1 MQAAGNDSDSSL
13 FRAIHEV
20 ISMSD
25 EIHNLTD
32 FDNWVKKTL
41 KGGYFD
47 GRKKLVFLQKNYKA

>member
-41 KGGYFD
+41 KGGYFG
-47 GRKKLVFLQKNYKA
+47 GRKKLVF